1 MKAAVKKAG
10 TRRLT
15 PAAVI
20 KFRVKEELYTEL
32 IEEIVKFKS
41 TIADITIQGSGAD
54 ITVEFPL
61 AEIDRLVDNL
71 RNIPYSMEVTGT
83 FFE

>member
-1 MKAAVKKAG
+1 MVYG
-10 TRRLT
+10 GIPLIIT
-15 PAAVI
+15 AAVI

-41 TIADITIQGSGAD
+41 TIADITIQGSSAD

>member
-1 MKAAVKKAG
+1 M
-10 TRRLT
+10 T

-41 TIADITIQGSGAD
+41 TIADITIQGLSAD
-54 ITVEFPL
+54 ITVEFQL